1 MYQWHMSD
9 GRPNLFAD
17 MVKIA
22 GWLSK
27 FLLFV
32 LLTILLERLAY
43 HLAYF
48 FSLSSWIVVPFG
60 GASAWLA
67 YQHSAV
73 GWRFL
78 RLRHLRGATLAAA
91 IMFAVTMVNNPH
103 KGGEAQ
109 MEGKVDRLVAAYA
122 RLVDEGRSV
131 IVEAD
136 DILLEA
142 ASHRLPPA
150 LVAGEKARRQGIKV
164 AMHEAEAAAER
175 QAREEQRRRED
186 AFAKS
191 PVGQLL
197 TVLAFGLWLLGLAD

>member
-1 MYQWHMSD
+1 
-9 GRPNLFAD
+9 
-17 MVKIA
+17 
-22 GWLSK
+22 
-27 FLLFV
+27 
-32 LLTILLERLAY
+32 
-43 HLAYF
+43 
-48 FSLSSWIVVPFG
+48 
-60 GASAWLA
+60 
-67 YQHSAV
+67 
-73 GWRFL
+73 
-78 RLRHLRGATLAAA
+78 
-91 IMFAVTMVNNPH
+91 MVNNPH

-122 RLVDEGRSV
+122 RSVDEGRSV